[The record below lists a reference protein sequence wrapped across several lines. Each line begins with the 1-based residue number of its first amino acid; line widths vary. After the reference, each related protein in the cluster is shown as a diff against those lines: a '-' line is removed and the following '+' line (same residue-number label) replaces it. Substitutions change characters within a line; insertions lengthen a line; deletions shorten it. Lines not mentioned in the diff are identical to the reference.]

1 MSENKIKSEKGIKS
15 ENSMEIEDQDED
27 NKQFST
33 LGNISTNEIRDE
45 QSEEDKE
52 IHEDDCWTVI
62 SSFFPNMV

>member
-45 QSEEDKE
+45 QS
-52 IHEDDCWTVI
+52 
-62 SSFFPNMV
+62 